1 MVMSSFLIEITP
13 SFETS
18 FNDSPADNSFVSIE
32 SLMYLIIAL
41 FVGKFKKNYKN
52 SQEENAIISPI
63 VTEEK
68 PVIIEAT
75 VETVE
80 SKENITT
87 EEPPKAEEDKTEN
100 KESEVI

>member
-1 MVMSSFLIEITP
+1 MELIIVIISQVVIMVT
-13 SFETS
+13 
-18 FNDSPADNSFVSIE
+18 
-32 SLMYLIIAL
+32 IIAL

-87 EEPPKAEEDKTEN
+87 EEPPKVEEDKTEN

>member
-1 MVMSSFLIEITP
+1 MELIIVIISQVVIMVT
-13 SFETS
+13 
-18 FNDSPADNSFVSIE
+18 
-32 SLMYLIIAL
+32 IIAL

-52 SQEENAIISPI
+52 SQEENAIISPV

-87 EEPPKAEEDKTEN
+87 EEPPKVEEDKTEN

>member
-1 MVMSSFLIEITP
+1 MELIIVIISQVVIMVT
-13 SFETS
+13 
-18 FNDSPADNSFVSIE
+18 
-32 SLMYLIIAL
+32 IIAL

-52 SQEENAIISPI
+52 SQEENAIISPV

-80 SKENITT
+80 SKENLTT
-87 EEPPKAEEDKTEN
+87 AEPPK
-100 KESEVI
+100 V